1 MPLLVKSVAL
11 GVMKDVNRDQ
21 LNIYHPVIPAHK
33 QVTDTCHLV
42 KERVH
47 SSSQNFLEMSVQA

>member
-1 MPLLVKSVAL
+1 
-11 GVMKDVNRDQ
+11 MKDVNRDQ